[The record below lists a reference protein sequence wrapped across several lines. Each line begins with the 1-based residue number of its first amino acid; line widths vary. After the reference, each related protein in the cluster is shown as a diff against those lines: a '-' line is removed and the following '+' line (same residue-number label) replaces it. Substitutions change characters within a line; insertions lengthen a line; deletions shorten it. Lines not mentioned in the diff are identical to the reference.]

1 MHAQTTTNV
10 TRPGGVKQYCV
21 LEEFLCKPFCRS
33 TRYPEVYIMNADDF
47 PTPDVEID
55 SIEPET
61 LKGRIDDGE
70 SVTLLD
76 TRMESE
82 YEEWRI
88 DGETVES
95 INVPYFE
102 FLEDEIDDE
111 VLAQVPD
118 DREVTIVCAKGGSSE
133 YVAGELAERGYDVNH
148 LEEGMNGWASI
159 YEAVEVEGYDGAG
172 TLLQYQRPSSGCLGY
187 LLVDDGEAAIVDPL
201 RAFTDRYLEDADDLG
216 ADLTYALD
224 THVHADHISGVRAL
238 AEEGVEGVIPEA
250 AVDRGVTY
258 ADELTTAEDGD
269 TFAVGDATI
278 EAIYTPGH
286 TTGMTS
292 YLVDDSLLAT
302 GDGLFVESVARPD
315 LEEGDEGAPDA
326 ARLLYESLQE
336 RILSLP
342 DDTLVGGAHFSDAAE
357 PADDGTYT
365 APIGDLVEDM
375 DALTMDEQEFV
386 DLILSDM
393 PPRPANYEDIIAT
406 NLGQNDVDDEEAFT
420 LELGPNNCAAS
431 QESLAGD

>member
-1 MHAQTTTNV
+1 
-10 TRPGGVKQYCV
+10 
-21 LEEFLCKPFCRS
+21 
-33 TRYPEVYIMNADDF
+33 MNADDF
-47 PTPDVEID
+47 PTPDVDVD
-55 SIEPET
+55 SVDPET
-61 LKGRIDDGE
+61 LKDRIDAGE
-70 SVTLLD
+70 DVTLLD
-76 TRMESE
+76 ARMQSD

-88 DGETVES
+88 DGENVTS

-102 FLEDEIDDE
+102 FLEDDIDED
-111 VLAQVPD
+111 VLDQIPD
-118 DREVTIVCAKGGSSE
+118 DREVTVLCAKGGASE
-133 YVAGELAERGYDVNH
+133 YVAGTLAERGYDVDH
-148 LEEGMNGWASI
+148 LEDGMNGWASI
-159 YEAVEVEGYDGAG
+159 YETVEVERYDGAG

-187 LLVDDGEAAIVDPL
+187 LLYDDGEAAIIDPL
-201 RAFTDRYLEDADDLG
+201 RAFTDRYLNDADDRG
-216 ADLTYALD
+216 VDLKYALD
-224 THVHADHISGVRAL
+224 THIHADHISGVRAL
-238 AEEGVEGVIPEA
+238 DDEGVEGVIPEA

-269 TFAVGDATI
+269 EFQVGDATI
-278 EAIYTPGH
+278 EAVYTPGH

-292 YLVDDSLLAT
+292 YLVDGSLLAT

-315 LEEGDEGAPDA
+315 LEEGDDGAPDA
-326 ARLLYESLQE
+326 ASMLYESLQE
-336 RILSLP
+336 RVLTLP
-342 DDTLVGGAHFSDAAE
+342 DDTLIGGAHFSDAAE

-365 APIGDLVEDM
+365 APIGDLVAEM

-406 NLGQNDVDDEEAFT
+406 NLGQNAVDDEEAFT